1 MPGRENGSLE
11 RNIGDKRVES
21 KCQKDKMMVS
31 SENVGKVT
39 VEREF
44 PCAVLLAVISSYASL
59 ASAGYI
65 INVMLLEVN

>member
-1 MPGRENGSLE
+1 
-11 RNIGDKRVES
+11 
-21 KCQKDKMMVS
+21 MMIS

-44 PCAVLLAVISSYASL
+44 PCAVLLAVVSSYASL